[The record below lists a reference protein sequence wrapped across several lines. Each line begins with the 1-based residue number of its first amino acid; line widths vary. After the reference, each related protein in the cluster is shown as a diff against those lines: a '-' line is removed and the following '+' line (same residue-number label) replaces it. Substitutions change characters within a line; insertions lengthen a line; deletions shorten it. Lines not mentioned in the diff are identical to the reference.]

1 MLGAIPL
8 ILPNFQS
15 MPTKKE
21 DDIKTNKDEE
31 SGIKK
36 DLVP

>member
-21 DDIKTNKDEE
+21 DEINTNKDEE
-31 SGIKK
+31 KDIKK